1 MKRITLL
8 FLILLAVNFSFAQK
22 GKVTQASSQLGLGKL
37 DIAKQAIDEDLAAND
52 EKTVSWYK
60 AWFVR
65 GQIYQAISESPLPMY
80 QALDADAVAKAYDA
94 YMKALTFT
102 SVEKKPEKANAEV
115 YEKLFNPEKPLDLS
129 MRNALI
135 NKGAVEFQDKKYN
148 EAASSFEKAMGLTKL
163 VGGNELADT
172 SLIYYTA
179 LAYDNAGNEI
189 TDEAAKKALYQ
200 KALDYYSKSIT
211 IKYEAEKAYVFKASI
226 LEKLGDKKATLDCI
240 NEGLV
245 AYPSSGLIIGSM
257 INYYINNN
265 ELDKALVSVSEA
277 IAKGNDDP
285 SYLYTK
291 GALLDKKAEGIATRA
306 KELNEIV
313 KESKKELFR
322 ERNNPTKSK
331 EVQARYDKEVAEY
344 NKADKESEEIYLEA
358 VSMYNQTLAKNAD
371 YFDAAYNKGAI
382 FYNHGV
388 KHELTAN
395 GISPTDDQ
403 DGSKFKAS
411 MDKANDY
418 FKKSLEAFLAADQ
431 IKPKDEYTLKNLKN
445 IYYKLKMTDKY
456 NEMKEMID
464 KL

>member
-22 GKVTQASSQLGLGKL
+22 SNVTQASSQLGMGKL
-37 DIAKQAIDEDLAAND
+37 DVAKQAIDEDLAAND

-65 GQIYQAISESPLPMY
+65 GQVYQAISESLLPMY
-80 QALDADAVAKAYDA
+80 KALDADAVSKAYDA
-94 YMKALTFT
+94 YMKALSFCGT
-102 SVEKKPEKANAEV
+102 EKKPEKAQAEV
-115 YEKLFNPEKPLDLS
+115 YEKLFNPEKPLDPS
-129 MRNALI
+129 MKTALI
-135 NKGAVEFQDKKYN
+135 NKGATEFGEKKYAN
-148 EAASSFEKAMGLTKL
+148 AVASFEQAMELNNM
-163 VGGNELADT
+163 VGATNVIDSAV
-172 SLIYYTA
+172 IYYTA
-179 LAYDNAGNEI
+179 LACDNAGNEA
-189 TDEAAKKALYQ
+189 DETAKKAFYD
-200 KALDYYSKSIT
+200 KALTLYSKAIE
-211 IKYEAEKAYVFKASI
+211 IKYEAEKAYVFKAGI

-240 NEGLV
+240 NQGL
-245 AYPSSGLIIGSM
+245 ASYPSSGLIIGSM

-265 ELDKALVSVSEA
+265 ELDKALTSVSDA

-291 GALLDKKAEGIATRA
+291 GALLDKKAEGFANRA

-322 ERNNPTKSK
+322 ERNNPAKLK

-344 NKADKESEEIYLEA
+344 NTSDKQSEA
-358 VSMYNQTLAKNAD
+358 VYSEAIAMYDQTLAKKAD

-382 FYNHGV
+382 FYNHAV
-388 KHELTAN
+388 KHELAAN

-403 DGSKFKAS
+403 DGSKFKTS
-411 MDKANDY
+411 MDKANEY
-418 FKKSLEAFLAADQ
+418 FKKSLDAFLAADK

-456 NEMKEMID
+456 NEMKQLID
-464 KL
+464 NL